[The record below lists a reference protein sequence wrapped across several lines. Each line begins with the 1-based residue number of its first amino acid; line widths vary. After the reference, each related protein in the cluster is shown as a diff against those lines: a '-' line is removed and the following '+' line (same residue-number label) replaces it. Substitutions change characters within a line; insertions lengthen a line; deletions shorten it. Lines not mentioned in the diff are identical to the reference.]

1 VIGCGSYQPI
11 DTYASKSS
19 SAYPIYT
26 DPTLCLHSL
35 FGFKSNLAE
44 GKSGDEQ
51 RDYMRD
57 AGSTVARIWGGVKGA
72 LGNLQHVN
80 NVGPKALNGGEV
92 CISASKL

>member
-1 VIGCGSYQPI
+1 
-11 DTYASKSS
+11 
-19 SAYPIYT
+19 
-26 DPTLCLHSL
+26 
-35 FGFKSNLAE
+35 
-44 GKSGDEQ
+44 
-51 RDYMRD
+51 MRD